1 MKTNYIIIFRVYVC
15 LKRLHLEIKIYSHS
29 FTTEICILL
38 ELGKQLGTNRQDF
51 CSHRIYIMGMYK
63 DMIRNGDISYTLA
76 NSEKG
81 IIAKILV
88 TESVPKKKNL

>member
-1 MKTNYIIIFRVYVC
+1 
-15 LKRLHLEIKIYSHS
+15 
-29 FTTEICILL
+29 
-38 ELGKQLGTNRQDF
+38 
-51 CSHRIYIMGMYK
+51 MGMYK

-88 TESVPKKKNL
+88 TESVPKKKSVKESFLT

>member
-1 MKTNYIIIFRVYVC
+1 
-15 LKRLHLEIKIYSHS
+15 
-29 FTTEICILL
+29 
-38 ELGKQLGTNRQDF
+38 
-51 CSHRIYIMGMYK
+51 MGMYK

-88 TESVPKKKNL
+88 TESVSKKKSVKESFLT